1 MSGMSKFLKPNLSW
15 MGDKLDNKGKLDL
28 ANINYS
34 LFYWRYLSSF
44 KWVFKL
50 FKKSPEELKEIKI
63 IELGLERL
71 KRDLNYKNQ
80 LDRT

>member
-1 MSGMSKFLKPNLSW
+1 MGGMSKFLKPQNMK
-15 MGDKLDNKGKLDL
+15 MGDNLDDTGKLDL

-34 LFYWRYLSSF
+34 MFYWRYLSSF
-44 KWVFKL
+44 KWFFKC

-71 KRDLNYKNQ
+71 KCDLNYKN
-80 LDRT
+80 